1 MDVLEIVKKLRVH
14 QFACQQMLQPHQRDL
29 VNFFQDYKL
38 EEPRPQGESATSQ
51 SVLASRVSADH
62 APSNVQRSIEENH
75 ASDYGMDVEDKAVSS
90 LYDSISK
97 LDPDDPIDLKIM
109 RRVTNR
115 EFVKPANDG
124 RPMQLSA

>member
-1 MDVLEIVKKLRVH
+1 
-14 QFACQQMLQPHQRDL
+14 MLQPHQRDL

-38 EEPRPQGESATSQ
+38 EEPRPQVASETSQ

-62 APSNVQRSIEENH
+62 APNNVQRSIGENH
-75 ASDYGMDVEDKAVSS
+75 ASENGMDVEDKAVNS

-109 RRVTNR
+109 RRVTNQ